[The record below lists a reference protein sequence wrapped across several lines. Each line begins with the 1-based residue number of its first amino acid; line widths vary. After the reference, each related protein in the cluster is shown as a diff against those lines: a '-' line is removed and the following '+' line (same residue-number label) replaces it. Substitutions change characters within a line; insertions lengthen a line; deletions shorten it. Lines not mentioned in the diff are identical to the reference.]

1 MYTCI
6 LTHTDDHDAGQ
17 YDDGQ
22 RQRLDHREEILDA
35 RRPPHARTVY
45 KGKQTC
51 KIYVINKSYLRD
63 AQLCLTH
70 TDTFQC
76 KKTCEI
82 HAKYINQKL

>member
-51 KIYVINKSYLRD
+51 NIYVINKSYLRD
-63 AQLCLTH
+63 AQRLAH
-70 TDTFQC
+70 TDPFQC
-76 KKTCEI
+76 KKPV
-82 HAKYINQKL
+82 KYMQSINQKL